1 MSNQP
6 YEATPGESTQ
16 QFQSQPVPPPQQ
28 PGWQTPGHPGQD
40 YRGAEGYRGA
50 PGYRGPTRPHLH
62 IRSTFL
68 TTEFWIFVVVSVGI
82 LIASAVD
89 DGPEGLGFGAGEAWK
104 YITWLAVAYM
114 LSRGLTKLS
123 GARRDGGESG
133 TEM

>member
-16 QFQSQPVPPPQQ
+16 QFQSQPLPPPQQ
-28 PGWQTPGHPGQD
+28 QGWQQTPTHPAQ
-40 YRGAEGYRGA
+40 
-50 PGYRGPTRPHLH
+50 GYRGPEGYRSPMRPRLH
-62 IRSTFL
+62 VRSTFL
-68 TTEFWIFVVVSVGI
+68 TTEYWIFVVVSLGI

-89 DGPEGLGFGAGEAWK
+89 DGPDGFGFGAGEAWK

-123 GARRDGGESG
+123 GAQRDGGESG